1 LLRVLQQQEFERL
14 GSTRTIQVDFRLV
27 AATNRDLA
35 HMVREGRFRSDL
47 YYRLNVF
54 PITVPPLRS
63 RADDIPFLV
72 WHFVKKYAARM
83 NRSIDTI
90 LSQDMT
96 TMVEHSWPGNVREL
110 QNFVERSVILS
121 FGTVLRPPLQEL
133 KNSVKSAAAKIR
145 TLAEAERDFI
155 LEALRSTDWVVGGEN
170 GAAARLGVKRTTLLY
185 KMRRL
190 GISRPNPYERT
201 ATDGLLSSL

>member
-1 LLRVLQQQEFERL
+1 
-14 GSTRTIQVDFRLV
+14 
-27 AATNRDLA
+27 
-35 HMVREGRFRSDL
+35 MVKEGRFRSDL

-83 NRSIDTI
+83 NRRIDTI
-90 LSQDMT
+90 LSQDMAA
-96 TMVEHSWPGNVREL
+96 MIEHSWPGNVREL

-121 FGTVLRPPLQEL
+121 LGTVLRPPLQEL
-133 KNSVKSAAAKIR
+133 KNSVKNAAAKIR

-190 GISRPNPYERT
+190 GISRPSPCET
-201 ATDGLLSSL
+201 

>member
-1 LLRVLQQQEFERL
+1 M
-14 GSTRTIQVDFRLV
+14 QVDFRLV

-90 LSQDMT
+90 LSQVMT
-96 TMVEHSWPGNVREL
+96 TMVDHSWPGNVREL
-110 QNFVERSVILS
+110 QNLVRLSVILS
-121 FGTVLRPPLQEL
+121 FATMFTPP
-133 KNSVKSAAAKIR
+133 
-145 TLAEAERDFI
+145 F
-155 LEALRSTDWVVGGEN
+155 
-170 GAAARLGVKRTTLLY
+170 
-185 KMRRL
+185 
-190 GISRPNPYERT
+190 
-201 ATDGLLSSL
+201 